1 MTKKERIGIVA
12 SQKNEKTIIIIVQ
25 IRYQHP
31 KYKKTIFKTKR
42 FMAHDEKNQ
51 CHPGDIVIIEENAP
65 ISRKKR
71 WILKKILKPIE

>member
-12 SQKNEKTIIIIVQ
+12 SQKSQKTIIIIVQ

-31 KYKKTIFKTKR
+31 KYKKIIFKTKR

-51 CHPGDIVIIEENAP
+51 SRPGDIVMIEENAP
-65 ISRKKR
+65 ISKK
-71 WILKKILKPIE
+71 KDGS